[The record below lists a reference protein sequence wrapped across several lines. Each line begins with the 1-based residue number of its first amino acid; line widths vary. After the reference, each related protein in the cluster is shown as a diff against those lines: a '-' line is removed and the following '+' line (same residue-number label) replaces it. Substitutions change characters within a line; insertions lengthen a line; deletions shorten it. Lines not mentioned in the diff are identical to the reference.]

1 MKFEIDEGRPKRQF
15 LKGLFFGDIARDE
28 VPCAAFEEGVYLAE
42 PSRLQLATKQC
53 VKSFLLLNLLRRG
66 WRRRKARV
74 GLPQPEVSCH
84 RDGIGCSLLIHSC
97 GIAVGWEY
105 SGAPGVLVRVAEEVP
120 RRARRCDGHF
130 IMRQSPMACSFGH
143 WLQRS
148 SRRIRLRLLRSM
160 PILGGTYVVSSF
172 G

>member
-1 MKFEIDEGRPKRQF
+1 MKFDIDEGRPKRQF

-28 VPCAAFEEGVYLAE
+28 VPCATFEEGVYLAE

-84 RDGIGCSLLIHSC
+84 GDGIGCSLLIHSC

-105 SGAPGVLVRVAEEVP
+105 SGAPGVLVRAAEGVP
-120 RRARRCDGHF
+120 RHARRCDGPSV
-130 IMRQSPMACSFGH
+130 MR
-143 WLQRS
+143 
-148 SRRIRLRLLRSM
+148 
-160 PILGGTYVVSSF
+160 
-172 G
+172 

>member
-66 WRRRKARV
+66 WRTRTPRV
-74 GLPQPEVSCH
+74 GLPQPEVRCH
-84 RDGIGCSLLIHSC
+84 GDGIRCSLVIHSC

-105 SGAPGVLVRVAEEVP
+105 SGGAWG
-120 RRARRCDGHF
+120 
-130 IMRQSPMACSFGH
+130 S
-143 WLQRS
+143 RS
-148 SRRIRLRLLRSM
+148 GSR
-160 PILGGTYVVSSF
+160 GGTSPRPQV
-172 G
+172 

>member
-120 RRARRCDGHF
+120 RRARRCDGPSV
-130 IMRQSPMACSFGH
+130 MR
-143 WLQRS
+143 
-148 SRRIRLRLLRSM
+148 
-160 PILGGTYVVSSF
+160 
-172 G
+172 

>member
-53 VKSFLLLNLLRRG
+53 VKSFLLLNLPRRG

-84 RDGIGCSLLIHSC
+84 GDGIGCSLLIHSC
-97 GIAVGWEY
+97 GIAVGGEY
-105 SGAPGVLVRVAEEVP
+105 SGAAGVLVRAAEGVP
-120 RRARRCDGHF
+120 RHARRCDGHF
-130 IMRQSPMACSFGH
+130 IMKSSPRAWWFVD
-143 WLQRS
+143 WLRRS
-148 SRRIRLRLLRSM
+148 SRRVALRLPPWRL
-160 PILGGTYVVSSF
+160 
-172 G
+172 